1 VYIFLS
7 SNLAWN
13 WRLAWISGTDV
24 EYGLAS
30 YHLYIHILD
39 SNSRKERIESP
50 SFLFFSFD
58 LFLAFAS

>member
-1 VYIFLS
+1 MYIFLS

-24 EYGLAS
+24 GYGLAS
-30 YHLYIHILD
+30 YHLCIHILD

-50 SFLFFSFD
+50 FFFLFSFD
-58 LFLAFAS
+58 IFLAFAS